1 MEVLKQ
7 PGTSRILG
15 AMNKPLLAFDR
26 SSVRSFDADGRM
38 HVAVTHISKANI
50 CSYYGH
56 EIPGHEELGL
66 DAAKIYRLWR
76 DPAELEKSAPTFRN
90 LPLLRRHIQVSA
102 DEPSKDDVVGSIGSD
117 VTFSAPYLDA
127 SLCIWDA
134 EAIAGIESEQLEE
147 LSSAYRYKAEMVP
160 GETPDGGR
168 YDGRM
173 TDIIGNHLALVE
185 VGRAGSDVAV
195 ADHDPF
201 RIAGKA
207 AVAAADSLPADA
219 IVAKHLAEDAAA
231 PQKITPQQETPAMKP
246 TKLGRALMVA
256 LSAASTK
263 IAQDSSLGDLVG
275 KSQKKAFKKESVV
288 KALVAMDAD
297 IDAEKLDE
305 IIDAILGVEDTPEPT
320 EPTAVADE
328 SGGEYGE
335 VMEFLRG
342 KGVGDSDLSEVG
354 SMLAKLKE
362 HAAMDEEEVESK
374 VQTAMDGMRR
384 EFRDLES
391 AKSDVRKIVGDVIG
405 MDSAEGVYRFAL
417 DHLKVKHKET
427 PAAGLRNLFAVASE
441 RSARPSTS
449 VSIAS
454 DAAAAAATIPGL
466 DRFS

>member
-90 LPLLRRHIQVSA
+90 LPLLRRHNQ
-102 DEPSKDDVVGSIGSD
+102 
-117 VTFSAPYLDA
+117 PYLDA

-328 SGGEYGE
+328 SG
-335 VMEFLRG
+335 
-342 KGVGDSDLSEVG
+342 
-354 SMLAKLKE
+354 
-362 HAAMDEEEVESK
+362 
-374 VQTAMDGMRR
+374 
-384 EFRDLES
+384 
-391 AKSDVRKIVGDVIG
+391 
-405 MDSAEGVYRFAL
+405 AE
-417 DHLKVKHKET
+417 
-427 PAAGLRNLFAVASE
+427 
-441 RSARPSTS
+441 
-449 VSIAS
+449 
-454 DAAAAAATIPGL
+454 
-466 DRFS
+466 